1 MPIETPR
8 LLLRAF
14 TPADAADLQ
23 EILGD
28 AETMQHSEPA
38 YSLEKTKEFL
48 TDFCIGRGGAVAA
61 VHKES
66 NKLIGYLLF
75 HASCE
80 GVYEMGWFFNRRY
93 WQQGYAYEACQAVI
107 DHAFGQRNAHKIFAE
122 TTDGVKSVRLMLK
135 LGMRL
140 EGIQRSQTRESD
152 GNWADLYCYG
162 LLEEDWN
169 KNHSPVAGL
178 VETAVIALKQELS
191 GTILDIG
198 GGGEGIIGRLYGAQV
213 TAIDN
218 RQEELEEA
226 PDGFQKVLMDATKL
240 QYAADSFNHATFFF
254 SLMFMEDRQQREA
267 LREAARVVKP
277 GGELRIWDCHIP
289 SAYPDPFCVDVEIH
303 LPEETVRTTYG
314 VGKLST
320 QSLASIAQ
328 QCTDAGLHLIEQHA
342 ETNHFY
348 LRFRKKQANK

>member
-8 LLLRAF
+8 LRIRAF
-14 TPADAADLQ
+14 APEDAADLQ

-66 NKLIGYLLF
+66 SKLIGYILF

-80 GVYEMGWFFNRRY
+80 GMYEMGWFFNRRY
-93 WQQGYAYEACQAVI
+93 WRQGYAYEACQAVI

-122 TTDGVKSVRLMLK
+122 TTDGVKSVRLMQK

-162 LLEEDWN
+162 LLEEDW
-169 KNHSPVAGL
+169 KKSQG
-178 VETAVIALKQELS
+178 
-191 GTILDIG
+191 D
-198 GGGEGIIGRLYGAQV
+198 
-213 TAIDN
+213 
-218 RQEELEEA
+218 
-226 PDGFQKVLMDATKL
+226 
-240 QYAADSFNHATFFF
+240 
-254 SLMFMEDRQQREA
+254 
-267 LREAARVVKP
+267 
-277 GGELRIWDCHIP
+277 
-289 SAYPDPFCVDVEIH
+289 
-303 LPEETVRTTYG
+303 
-314 VGKLST
+314 
-320 QSLASIAQ
+320 
-328 QCTDAGLHLIEQHA
+328 
-342 ETNHFY
+342 
-348 LRFRKKQANK
+348 FRRH